1 MDCVALSNPIIMITP
16 NELQHCLNVNA
27 FQSASKNLYHPSAK
41 MAAIAASQS
50 HCTRPSS
57 VPGCF
62 ERREGFSV
70 STKNQLSP
78 VNSDNLSLYPKISPI
93 YHLSLSPTTN
103 TYNEE
108 HISPGLRGLLPTF
121 SLQYVCSL
129 SHRT

>member
-1 MDCVALSNPIIMITP
+1 MITP

-78 VNSDNLSLYPKISPI
+78 VNSDNQSLYPKISPI

-103 TYNEE
+103 TCNEE

-121 SLQYVCSL
+121 SPQCVCSL